1 MVIFYLADLG
11 VVDTESTWLSWS
23 K

>member
-1 MVIFYLADLG
+1 MIIFYLADLG
-11 VVDTESTWLSWS
+11 IVDTESMRLSWS